1 MHINCSKL
9 FQMTNIDTTLLPS
22 GANTASVNCFNG
34 VVMSIKSSTTR
45 STKAPWI
52 LSLSSSN
59 FCDNNL
65 KKKRLLLKNFKNQSR
80 QKCHTWQLLGLE
92 ANCPVQSGTN
102 LRVDEIASQLDYIAQ
117 EFLHVVHLEVLG
129 QPESIL
135 SLSTNTSDL
144 KARLDYLSSFFDN
157 QCDSLLS

>member
-1 MHINCSKL
+1 MCIQIVQNRFKWRILTWQC
-9 FQMTNIDTTLLPS
+9 QPS

-65 KKKRLLLKNFKNQSR
+65 KKSRFCYFKKFKNQSR
-80 QKCHTWQLLGLE
+80 QKCHTLQLLGLE

-129 QPESIL
+129 QPESIIW
-135 SLSTNTSDL
+135 L
-144 KARLDYLSSFFDN
+144 KYKYLRFESKAWLPFF
-157 QCDSLLS
+157 LLRQSMR